1 MAKTKWEYSV
11 RHPGLIARATSIL
24 DGENEQIMTR
34 KNPKF
39 ASLTPE
45 QERLGKWGTA
55 DTIVSEEEALKAA
68 LALGATKEDFY
79 AE

>member
-11 RHPGLIARATSIL
+11 RRPGLIARATSIL
-24 DGENEQIMTR
+24 YGRNEQIMTT

-39 ASLTPE
+39 TPITPE
-45 QERLGKWGTA
+45 QERLGMWGTA
-55 DTIVSEEEALKAA
+55 NTIVSEEEALKAA

>member
-1 MAKTKWEYSV
+1 MKKKWEYSV
-11 RHPGLIARATSIL
+11 RHPGLIARAISIL

-39 ASLTPE
+39 TPITPE
-45 QERLGKWGTA
+45 QERLGRYGTA
-55 DTIVSEEEALKAA
+55 TTIVSEEEALKAA

>member
-1 MAKTKWEYSV
+1 MAKIKWEYSV
-11 RHPGLIARATSIL
+11 PCSSLVSRATSIL

-34 KNPKF
+34 KTPKF
-39 ASLTPE
+39 NPITPE
-45 QERLGKWGTA
+45 QERLGMYGTA
-55 DTIVSEEEALKAA
+55 TTIVSEEEALKAA